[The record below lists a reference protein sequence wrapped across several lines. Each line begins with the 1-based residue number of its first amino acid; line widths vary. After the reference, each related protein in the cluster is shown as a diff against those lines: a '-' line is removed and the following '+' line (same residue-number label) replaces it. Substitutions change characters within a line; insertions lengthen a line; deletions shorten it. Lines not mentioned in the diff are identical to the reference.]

1 MLLKTQGA
9 AEGGRQEKVQIKNLV
24 QNTVKWPG
32 DMPVQTAQLT
42 VFPLGERKA
51 ETVFWLSAV
60 RDRKC
65 KGNGQSADADITG
78 RVPGVQKSFCKAVHH
93 FFRWECDGNV
103 HAEVLRISISACA
116 ESGQPPVR
124 PVKAEQRFSLET

>member
-24 QNTVKWPG
+24 QNAVKRSG
-32 DMPVQTAQLT
+32 DIPVQAAQLA

-51 ETVFWLSAV
+51 ETVLWLSAV

-65 KGNGQSADADITG
+65 KGNGQTADTDIAG

-93 FFRWECDGNV
+93 FFFWECDGNV
-103 HAEVLRISISACA
+103 HAEVFRIGVPACA